1 MTVQQLYDYAKK
13 HNAVDYEIC
22 GTCIQCGPYFDRVKL
37 DTKNKCLSME
47 DSAWRYSNDFY
58 EQHGFDLIPKNI

>member
-22 GTCIQCGPYFDRVKL
+22 GTSISCGPYFDRVKL

-47 DSAWRYSNDFY
+47 DSAWGYNKDFY
-58 EQHGFDLIPKNI
+58 EEKGFDLIPKNI